1 MSILK
6 TQEHVLW
13 DCIYHVVIV
22 PKYRKKILYLHTRK
36 EIGAIIRTLAKRKGI
51 EIIEGNAQ
59 VDHIHM
65 VISIPPKFSVANT
78 MGFIKGKSAILLHNQ
93 FGKRN
98 RNIMQKSFWSRGYFV
113 RTIGIDEET
122 VKNYVR
128 NQWKKDQTTEG
139 TQLDFQWN

>member
-78 MGFIKGKSAILLHNQ
+78 MGFIKEKAPS
-93 FGKRN
+93 
-98 RNIMQKSFWSRGYFV
+98 SF
-113 RTIGIDEET
+113 TINSEKEIET
-122 VKNYVR
+122 SC
-128 NQWKKDQTTEG
+128 KKVSGVEVTLSER
-139 TQLDFQWN
+139 

>member
-1 MSILK
+1 MNILK

-13 DCIYHVVIV
+13 DCTYHVVIV
-22 PKYRKKILYLHTRK
+22 PKYRKKILYLHVRK
-36 EIGAIIRTLAKRKGI
+36 EVGAIIRTLAKRKGI

-113 RTIGIDEET
+113 RTVGIDEET
-122 VKNYVR
+122 IKNYVR
-128 NQWKKDQTTEG
+128 NQWKRDQTIDG

>member
-1 MSILK
+1 MNILK

-13 DCIYHVVIV
+13 DCTYHIVIV

-36 EIGAIIRTLAKRKGI
+36 EVGAIIRTLAKRKGI

-59 VDHIHM
+59 IDHIHM
-65 VISIPPKFSVANT
+65 VISIPPKYSVANT
-78 MGFIKGKSAILLHNQ
+78 MGFIKGKSAILLHNK

-113 RTIGIDEET
+113 RTVGIDEE
-122 VKNYVR
+122 VIKNYVR
-128 NQWKKDQTTEG
+128 NQWKKDQTIEG